1 MAWIW
6 LSTYFKIIIH
16 TNSYYF
22 WIFQFQ
28 WHSLWNK
35 LSSTIVHTIFYE
47 KTLCTVAKKMFSSEI
62 PWNIVIDMWSKATR
76 ISLNLWKSDLFLSK
90 TTFADVNS
98 DLTNPGMLIKLSQQ
112 YEVSK
117 LVLWSLVGL
126 AELLN

>member
-6 LSTYFKIIIH
+6 LSTYFEIMIY
-16 TNSYYF
+16 TNSYYL

-28 WHSLWNK
+28 WHWLWNK
-35 LSSTIVHTIFYE
+35 LSSTIVHTIFYV
-47 KTLCTVAKKMFSSEI
+47 KNIMHGCKKMFSSEI
-62 PWNIVIDMWSKATR
+62 PWNTVIDMWSKATR

-90 TTFADVNS
+90 TTFADVNI

-112 YEVSK
+112 YDVSK

>member
-6 LSTYFKIIIH
+6 LSTYFEIMIY
-16 TNSYYF
+16 TNSYYL

-28 WHSLWNK
+28 WHSLWNQ
-35 LSSTIVHTIFYE
+35 LSRPIVHTIFYV

-62 PWNIVIDMWSKATR
+62 PWNTVIDMWSKATR

-90 TTFADVNS
+90 ATFADVNI

-112 YEVSK
+112 YDVSK